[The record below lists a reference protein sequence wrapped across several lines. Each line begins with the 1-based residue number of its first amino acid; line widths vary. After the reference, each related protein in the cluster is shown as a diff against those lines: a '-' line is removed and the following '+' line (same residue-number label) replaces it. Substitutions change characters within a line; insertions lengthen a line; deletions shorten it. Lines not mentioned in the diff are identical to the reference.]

1 LILISHRGNLFEPD
15 ELTENDP
22 TKIAELVNRGFH
34 VEVDVWSVDGKLYLG
49 HDKPDTF
56 VTTEFV
62 RHPNLWCHAKN
73 IEALEHLLNV
83 GAHCFWHQTDEYT
96 LTSNKIIWTY
106 PGYTTTPRSVIV
118 CKTREET
125 EKALSKN
132 VYGVCSD
139 YVGFYRYALEV
150 ML

>member
-1 LILISHRGNLFEPD
+1 MILISHRGNLFEPD

-22 TKIAELVNRGFH
+22 TKIAELINRGFH
-34 VEVDVWSVDGKLYLG
+34 VEIDVWSMDDKLFLG

-62 RHPNLWCHAKN
+62 LHPNQWCHAKN

-106 PGYTTTPRSVIV
+106 PGYTVTPRSVIV

-125 EKALSKN
+125 EQALSKN

-139 YVGFYRYALEV
+139 YVGFYRNILET